1 MALPIKTGFPD
12 GITVSEKYIIRFRA
26 TDPSTGADVT
36 GVKISN
42 ASLFSDSGQS
52 VPLVAPEFDPVVLT
66 PVDPNLF
73 STRF

>member
-26 TDPSTGADVT
+26 TDPVTGADVG
-36 GVKISN
+36 GVKITN
-42 ASLFSDSGQS
+42 ASIFSDGGSPVTLIPIPG
-52 VPLVAPEFDPVVLT
+52 VLLLPEE
-66 PVDPNLF
+66 PNTF